1 MHWVKKHKAEITNS
15 SLSMDGTILSS
26 SRSFPNRD
34 KECALDYD
42 PHLDTPVELLHTILL
57 GIVKYVWHS
66 THTSWKDKGFER
78 PTYALRLQATDVS
91 GLSIPAIRANYI
103 LNYANSLIGR
113 QLKTV
118 VQTFA
123 FHRYDLVPAPLY
135 DLVKAVGEL
144 TALLW
149 TVSISDMDQY
159 TVRTPVVFMS
169 QWYIDSRGHL
179 TG

>member
-1 MHWVKKHKAEITNS
+1 
-15 SLSMDGTILSS
+15 MDGAMNHSCRGFFKLTEH
-26 SRSFPNRD
+26 FVP
-34 KECALDYD
+34 DYD

-66 THTSWKDKGFER
+66 SHTPWKDGGTEKS
-78 PTYALRLQATDVS
+78 TYALRLQATDVS

-103 LNYANSLIGR
+103 MNYANSLIGR

-123 FHRYDLVPAPLY
+123 FHLYDLVPAPLY
-135 DLVKAVGEL
+135 ELVKAVGEL

-149 TVSISDMDQY
+149 MVSISDMDQY
-159 TVRTPVVFMS
+159 VVRIGDMLGHRLSTDAVTVGG
-169 QWYIDSRGHL
+169 SRCLHCKCP
-179 TG
+179 